1 MEKAIEILLNQG
13 LSGAMIVIVV
23 LILKKRDTE
32 FIQSLHD
39 RLKEKDEIIQKLLD
53 NDLRQQH
60 IIEFFKEVKPL
71 FEEIRELLRRWYSS
85 KVGL

>member
-13 LSGAMIVIVV
+13 IFGAMMVITF

-39 RLKEKDEIIQKLLD
+39 RLKEKDDIIQKLLD
-53 NDLRQQH
+53 NELRQSH
-60 IIEFFKEVKPL
+60 IIELFKEVKPL
-71 FEEIRELLRRWYSS
+71 FEEIRELLRKWYSN